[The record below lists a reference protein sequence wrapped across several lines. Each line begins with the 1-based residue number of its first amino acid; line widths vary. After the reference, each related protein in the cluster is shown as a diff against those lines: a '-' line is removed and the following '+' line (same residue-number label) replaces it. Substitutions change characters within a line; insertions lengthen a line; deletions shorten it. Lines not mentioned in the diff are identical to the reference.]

1 MLVQCDSHYSRIM
14 GSNACYGFSR
24 PIVVKDHEMLSV
36 MNFLPKSSDFN
47 PSEQAEKVLRI
58 NNFFKSFE
66 VHLSFEQTFIISMLF
81 FSGSTFHP
89 NKYKLLFAGMKKYNK
104 IRFDMTVKHK
114 EIL

>member
-24 PIVVKDHEMLSV
+24 PIVVEDHEMLSV

-47 PSEQAEKVLRI
+47 PSEQAEKVLHI

-81 FSGSTFHP
+81 LSGSTFHP
-89 NKYKLLFAGMKKYNK
+89 NKYKLLVAGIK
-104 IRFDMTVKHK
+104 
-114 EIL
+114 